1 VRLRQGASGGPADR
15 SAGCPVSVGPNVIA
29 LVVYLLAFQQVPV
42 ERCRRLVEDVTGAA
56 VSDGF
61 IHFCLAKAAVAAAGV
76 VKLIKTLSTAAYV
89 AGFDETTLR
98 AGAAGKK
105 KHVLGAFTEDP
116 PAFFLGRRTLKPF
129 RDFGVL
135 PGFAG
140 VAVSDRYVNY
150 FHHSWEHLAGQQ
162 ACCAHLLRDYQ
173 DAAGSWPE
181 AIWPGQAQRAQR
193 GLISA

>member
-1 VRLRQGASGGPADR
+1 MHRASAAGMRGVASVSDLARPGGLSRSEPNPRVERSAVIHSGIVDLEAGGPLCGVDKKPCGR
-15 SAGCPVSVGPNVIA
+15 S
-29 LVVYLLAFQQVPV
+29 
-42 ERCRRLVEDVTGAA
+42 
-56 VSDGF
+56 
-61 IHFCLAKAAVAAAGV
+61 
-76 VKLIKTLSTAAYV
+76 
-89 AGFDETTLR
+89 GFDETTLR